1 MEEIERTRR
10 TRTEVIRSN
19 GVCFART
26 PSNSTYEFV
35 PVRVSSDDGLGAP
48 GPFQRALSS
57 SHDEVAPSL
66 PSGPTLDFA
75 PPAQS

>member
-10 TRTEVIRSN
+10 TRIEVISSN

-35 PVRVSSDDGLGAP
+35 PVRVSSDDSLGAP
-48 GPFQRALSS
+48 GPFQRVLSS
-57 SHDEVAPSL
+57 SHDEVAPSRT
-66 PSGPTLDFA
+66 PGPTLDVA
-75 PPAQS
+75 PSAQS